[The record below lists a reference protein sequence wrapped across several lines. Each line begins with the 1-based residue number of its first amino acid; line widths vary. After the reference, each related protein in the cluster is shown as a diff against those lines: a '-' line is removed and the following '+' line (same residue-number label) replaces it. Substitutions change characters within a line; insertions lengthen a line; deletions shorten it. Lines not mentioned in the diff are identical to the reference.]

1 MISQKRVQKY
11 ELFSKPPNISR
22 RIFQF
27 CFKFNSIK
35 HFSAFYVKLLLI
47 IYIRALADMCGHT
60 HTCAINNIV
69 LKNKGRREKIER
81 REKRKRGGK
90 EKRRK
95 GGREKKE
102 RIKKERRKEK

>member
-11 ELFSKPPNISR
+11 ELFPKPPNFSR
-22 RIFQF
+22 RKFHF

-81 REKRKRGGK
+81 REKRRKGKEEERKRGGK
-90 EKRRK
+90 EE
-95 GGREKKE
+95 EKKKRE
-102 RIKKERRKEK
+102 

>member
-11 ELFSKPPNISR
+11 ELFPKPPNISR
-22 RIFQF
+22 RKFHF
-27 CFKFNSIK
+27 CFKFNSLK
-35 HFSAFYVKLLLI
+35 HFTAFYVKLLLI

-81 REKRKRGGK
+81 R
-90 EKRRK
+90 
-95 GGREKKE
+95 KE
-102 RIKKERRKEK
+102 RIKEEKGKENKKLRKTFCHIKKM